1 MQKLTLLKSFTKF
14 PLNNRQQSKYEK
26 KLTGVNRQYYS
37 PPSIETLPIATME
50 VKSVGAFPVVLLK
63 LAASSLPPQTK
74 LNFEQNGWKW
84 VLFWPQLCWG
94 EWGVDGW
101 TQSRTKNGC

>member
-1 MQKLTLLKSFTKF
+1 MQKLTLLKSLTKF

-26 KLTGVNRQYYS
+26 KLTGVNRQYYF
-37 PPSIETLPIATME
+37 PPIETLPIATME

-74 LNFEQNGWKW
+74 LNFEQNGWK
-84 VLFWPQLCWG
+84 
-94 EWGVDGW
+94 
-101 TQSRTKNGC
+101 

>member
-37 PPSIETLPIATME
+37 PPPPPPPPHPPPPPPPPSIETLPIATME

-74 LNFEQNGWKW
+74 LNFEQNGWK
-84 VLFWPQLCWG
+84 
-94 EWGVDGW
+94 
-101 TQSRTKNGC
+101 